1 MFLIILIAGIKHV
14 EMTQHMCSGLRISFL
29 GLGVGRTQGERSGGL
44 AFISH
49 PLFPP
54 FLIQMLP
61 PFSCLF
67 YALELPS
74 PAPFL
79 FLFYFSL
86 HHNSIQG
93 AQVTG
98 KPTRTSTPSS
108 PIPQAHYPINTI
120 LLHAAGLRPGEGLS
134 MEGSWVLKGIQGG
147 GDRD

>member
-67 YALELPS
+67 YALELP
-74 PAPFL
+74 PFPFSLL
-79 FLFYFSL
+79 FLLAPQF
-86 HHNSIQG
+86 HP
-93 AQVTG
+93 G

-108 PIPQAHYPINTI
+108 PIPQAHYPINAI